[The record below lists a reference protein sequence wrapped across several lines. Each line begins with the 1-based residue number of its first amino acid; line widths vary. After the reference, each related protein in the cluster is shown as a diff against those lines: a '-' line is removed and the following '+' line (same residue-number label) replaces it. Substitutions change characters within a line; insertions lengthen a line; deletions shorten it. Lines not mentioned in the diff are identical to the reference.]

1 MRGLKSGFSH
11 FSDEELMLAIRQ
23 GEKTAFNELYQRYSG
38 KLYGYILKLLW
49 YNEVRAQDLLQDLFT
64 KIITQPHLFD
74 TNRSFKTWVY
84 TIASNLCKNEFKRNE
99 VRKNT
104 SNGLDSHFQLSGAD
118 DVEQT
123 VNDWEFKVALDQE
136 LIKLDDKHREV
147 FVLKH
152 IDGLSIKEISEIVGI
167 NEGTV
172 KSRLFYAIKK
182 LAAELKMFELVE
194 R

>member
-23 GEKTAFNELYQRYSG
+23 EEKTAFNELYQRYSG

-104 SNGLDSHFQLSGAD
+104 SNGLDTHYQLSGAD
-118 DVEQT
+118 DVAQT
-123 VNDWEFKVALDQE
+123 VNDWEFKAALDRE
-136 LIKLDDKHREV
+136 LLKLDNKHREV
-147 FVLKH
+147 FILKH
-152 IDGLSIKEISEIVGI
+152 MDGLSIKEISEIVGI

-182 LAAELKMFELVE
+182 LATELKMFELVE

>member
-1 MRGLKSGFSH
+1 MRLLKAEFKAY
-11 FSDEELMLAIRQ
+11 SDEQLMLAISH
-23 GEKTAFNELYQRYSG
+23 GEKHAFDELYLRYAD
-38 KLYGYILKLLW
+38 KLYGYILKMLW

-64 KIITQPHLFD
+64 KIIRQPQLFD
-74 TNRSFKTWVY
+74 TSKNFKTWIY

-104 SNGLDSHFQLSGAD
+104 QNGLDHRYNVASEDNLENSI
-118 DVEQT
+118 
-123 VNDWEFKVALDQE
+123 NDLEFMEALQCA
-136 LIKLDDKHREV
+136 LTKLDEKHREV

-152 IDGLSIKEISEIVGI
+152 IDGLSIKEIAEIMSI

-182 LAAELKMFELVE
+182 LAEELKMFELV
-194 R
+194 

>member
-1 MRGLKSGFSH
+1 MRLLKAEFKAY
-11 FSDEELMLAIRQ
+11 SDEQLMLAISH
-23 GEKTAFNELYQRYSG
+23 GEKPAFDELYHRYAD
-38 KLYGYILKLLW
+38 KLYGYILKMLW

-64 KIITQPHLFD
+64 KIIRQPQLFD
-74 TNRSFKTWVY
+74 TSKNFKTWIY

-104 SNGLDSHFQLSGAD
+104 HNGLDHRYNIASEDNL
-118 DVEQT
+118 ENT
-123 VNDWEFKVALDQE
+123 INDIEFMEALQRE
-136 LIKLDDKHREV
+136 LTKLDEKHREV

-152 IDGLSIKEISEIVGI
+152 IDGLSIKEIAEIMCI

-182 LAAELKMFELVE
+182 LAEELKMFELI
-194 R
+194 

>member
-1 MRGLKSGFSH
+1 MRGLKAGFSH
-11 FSDEELMLAIRQ
+11 FTDEELMLAIRQ
-23 GEKTAFNELYQRYSG
+23 GEKLAFNELYQRYSG
-38 KLYGYILKLLW
+38 KLYGYILKMLW
-49 YNEVRAQDLLQDLFT
+49 YNEVRAQDLLQDVFT

-74 TNRSFKTWVY
+74 ASRNFKTWVY
-84 TIASNLCKNEFKRNE
+84 TMASNLCKNEFKRNE

-104 SNGLDSHFQLSGAD
+104 SNGLDSHYQISGNEN
-118 DVEQT
+118 VEDT
-123 VNDWEFKVALDQE
+123 VNDWEFKAALQE
-136 LIKLDDKHREV
+136 ELAKLDEKHREV

-152 IDGLSIKEISEIVGI
+152 VDGLSIKEISEIVGI

-182 LAAELKMFELVE
+182 LAAELKMFELVD

>member
-11 FSDEELMLAIRQ
+11 FTDEELMLAIRQ
-23 GEKTAFNELYQRYSG
+23 GEKLAFNELYNRYSG
-38 KLYGYILKLLW
+38 KLYGYILKMLW
-49 YNEVRAQDLLQDLFT
+49 YNEVRAQDLLQDVFT

-74 TNRSFKTWVY
+74 ASRNFKTWVY
-84 TIASNLCKNEFKRNE
+84 TMASNLCKNEFKRND

-104 SNGLDSHFQLSGAD
+104 SNGLDSHYQISGSEN
-118 DVEQT
+118 VEDT
-123 VNDWEFKVALDQE
+123 VNDWEFKAALQVE
-136 LIKLDDKHREV
+136 LAKLDEKHREV
-147 FVLKH
+147 FLLKH
-152 IDGLSIKEISEIVGI
+152 VDGLSIKEISEIVGI

-182 LAAELKMFELVE
+182 LAAELKMFELVD

>member
-1 MRGLKSGFSH
+1 MRGLKAGFSH
-11 FSDEELMLAIRQ
+11 FTDEELMLAIRQ
-23 GEKTAFNELYQRYSG
+23 GEKLAFNELYQRYSG
-38 KLYGYILKLLW
+38 KLYGYILKMLW
-49 YNEVRAQDLLQDLFT
+49 YNEVRAQDLLQDVFT

-74 TNRSFKTWVY
+74 ASRNFKTWVY
-84 TIASNLCKNEFKRNE
+84 TMASNLCKNEFKRNE

-104 SNGLDSHFQLSGAD
+104 SNGLDSHYQISGSEN
-118 DVEQT
+118 VEDT
-123 VNDWEFKVALDQE
+123 VNDWESKAALQE
-136 LIKLDDKHREV
+136 ELAKLDEKHREV

-152 IDGLSIKEISEIVGI
+152 VDGLSIKEISEIVGI

-182 LAAELKMFELVE
+182 LAAELKMFELVD

>member
-1 MRGLKSGFSH
+1 MRLLKAEFKAY
-11 FSDEELMLAIRQ
+11 SDEQLMLAISH
-23 GEKTAFNELYQRYSG
+23 GEKPAFDELYLRYAD
-38 KLYGYILKLLW
+38 KLYGYILKMLW

-64 KIITQPHLFD
+64 KIIRQPQLFD
-74 TNRSFKTWVY
+74 TSKNFKTWIY

-104 SNGLDSHFQLSGAD
+104 QNGLDHRYNIASEDNL
-118 DVEQT
+118 ENT
-123 VNDWEFKVALDQE
+123 INDLEFMEALQRE
-136 LIKLDDKHREV
+136 LTKLDEKHREV

-152 IDGLSIKEISEIVGI
+152 IDGLSIKEIAEIMSI

-182 LAAELKMFELVE
+182 LAEELKMFELV
-194 R
+194 

>member
-74 TNRSFKTWVY
+74 TNRNFKTWVY

-104 SNGLDSHFQLSGAD
+104 SNGLDSHYHLSGAD

-123 VNDWEFKVALDQE
+123 ITDREFKVALDQE
-136 LIKLDDKHREV
+136 LLKLDDKHREV

-152 IDGLSIKEISEIVGI
+152 MDGLSIKEISEIVGI

>member
-11 FSDEELMLAIRQ
+11 FSDEELMFAIRQ

-38 KLYGYILKLLW
+38 KLYGYMLKLLW

-104 SNGLDSHFQLSGAD
+104 SNGLDNHHQLSAAD

-123 VNDWEFKVALDQE
+123 VNDWEFKAALDQE
-136 LIKLDDKHREV
+136 LKKLDDKHREV

-152 IDGLSIKEISEIVGI
+152 IDGLSIKEISKIVGI

-182 LAAELKMFELVE
+182 LAVELKMFELVE